1 MESVTN
7 ENQLYVYIY
16 KINNIFPPDGRSSG
30 EPCGSQGRPL
40 PARTYC
46 TLPVPWAL
54 PSSEHSGNE
63 LPTPWLLKPW
73 LLSSSQ
79 GTYSVCWSDAFS
91 RCMTCY
97 PFRLCRCGG
106 WARAPCSGQL
116 STAGGWATC
125 EKICNMEMLASGDW
139 RWARLIWKILLAC
152 LPSMAFFLSGLLAA
166 PAIMQMTEEWISSLE
181 TVPGLACTTREELLF
196 TSSSVEQGHLF
207 REILWF

>member
-106 WARAPCSGQL
+106 WARAPCSGSYPQL
-116 STAGGWATC
+116 VGEPHVRRSAIRKCLCQETGGGQGSSGRYYWPVSLPWLSFC
-125 EKICNMEMLASGDW
+125 LVYWLPQPSCRWQRNELA
-139 RWARLIWKILLAC
+139 
-152 LPSMAFFLSGLLAA
+152 
-166 PAIMQMTEEWISSLE
+166 
-181 TVPGLACTTREELLF
+181 V
-196 TSSSVEQGHLF
+196 
-207 REILWF
+207 